1 MRDSGLPQ
9 SERRCQRPSRQVPKD
24 VIGTIF
30 LRASR
35 CRSLGVSARGLE
47 VTSPHT
53 WPPGERV
60 VPGASR
66 MARLPLSG
74 DVIAPAISHC
84 CGGPLPLLLG
94 EVAFSSS
101 SGATCFAPAAT
112 GSAIGGWRPPGMRP
126 TQFRIC
132 SKPGCPEVVEGGG
145 RCPEHLRLARSRNDA
160 RRRTSVERGYDH
172 RWYRIAERYR
182 KRHPVCEYEGC
193 SLPSLHV
200 HHRDGAG
207 PLGDNSDANLQALC
221 ARHHNSLTARQP
233 RPERR
238 GPRPEAPA
246 SRTVVERQPPRY
258 GSLPLG

>member
-1 MRDSGLPQ
+1 
-9 SERRCQRPSRQVPKD
+9 
-24 VIGTIF
+24 
-30 LRASR
+30 
-35 CRSLGVSARGLE
+35 
-47 VTSPHT
+47 
-53 WPPGERV
+53 
-60 VPGASR
+60 

-101 SGATCFAPAAT
+101 SGATSFAPAAT

-132 SKPGCPEVVEGGG
+132 SEPGCPEVVEGGG

-182 KRHPVCEYEGC
+182 TRHPVCEAPGC
-193 SLPSLHV
+193 ERPSLHV
-200 HHRDGAG
+200 HHLDGRG

-221 ARHHNSLTARQP
+221 APCHNRLTASQP

-238 GPRPEAPA
+238 GSRPGLPPPRQGRA
-246 SRTVVERQPPRY
+246 QPP
-258 GSLPLG
+258 PLRQLLARLTYEMHGKGGGLGERLRVDSSEKGAVQLRWPTWVGVVVDLRHPERLSAAPSE

>member
-1 MRDSGLPQ
+1 
-9 SERRCQRPSRQVPKD
+9 
-24 VIGTIF
+24 
-30 LRASR
+30 
-35 CRSLGVSARGLE
+35 
-47 VTSPHT
+47 
-53 WPPGERV
+53 
-60 VPGASR
+60 
-66 MARLPLSG
+66 
-74 DVIAPAISHC
+74 
-84 CGGPLPLLLG
+84 
-94 EVAFSSS
+94 
-101 SGATCFAPAAT
+101 
-112 GSAIGGWRPPGMRP
+112 MRP